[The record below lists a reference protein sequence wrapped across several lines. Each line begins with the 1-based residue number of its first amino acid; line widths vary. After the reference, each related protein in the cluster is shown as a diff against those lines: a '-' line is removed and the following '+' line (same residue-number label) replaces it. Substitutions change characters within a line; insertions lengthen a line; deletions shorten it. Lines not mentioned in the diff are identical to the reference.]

1 MEGLEVDN
9 NDSDDFNRDNIENQF
24 LDNLVIG
31 DGYAYDDGE
40 EPEEEDDDINKTED
54 ELMIEEDEDIPQ
66 E

>member
-1 MEGLEVDN
+1 MDN

-40 EPEEEDDDINKTED
+40 EPEEEDDDINKAED
-54 ELMIEEDEDIPQ
+54 ELMIEEDEDVV
-66 E
+66 EE

>member
-1 MEGLEVDN
+1 MDN

-54 ELMIEEDEDIPQ
+54 ELMIEEDEDIP
-66 E
+66 EE

>member
-1 MEGLEVDN
+1 MDN

>member
-1 MEGLEVDN
+1 MDN

-40 EPEEEDDDINKTED
+40 EPEEEDDDINKAED
-54 ELMIEEDEDIPQ
+54 ELMIEEDEDIP
-66 E
+66 EE

>member
-1 MEGLEVDN
+1 MDN

-40 EPEEEDDDINKTED
+40 EPEEEDDDINKAED
-54 ELMIEEDEDIPQ
+54 ELMIEEDEDIA
-66 E
+66 EESNK

>member
-1 MEGLEVDN
+1 MDN

-54 ELMIEEDEDIPQ
+54 ELMIEEEEDIPQ

>member
-1 MEGLEVDN
+1 MDN

-40 EPEEEDDDINKTED
+40 EPEEEDDDINKAED